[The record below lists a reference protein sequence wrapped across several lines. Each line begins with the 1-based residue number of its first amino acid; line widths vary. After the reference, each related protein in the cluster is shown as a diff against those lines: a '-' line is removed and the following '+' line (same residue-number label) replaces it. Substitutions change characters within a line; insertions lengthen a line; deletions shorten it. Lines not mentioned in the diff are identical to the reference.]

1 MLSGSISNNKLSNSS
16 LTVTAGDGLSGGG
29 GVNLGSSTTISV
41 DVDDNSIEINENSL
55 RVKQSGIT
63 NDMLNGSISNNKL
76 SHNSITIG
84 STNVSLGSTITSLPG
99 LNGVTIDGSSGLK
112 VKNGN
117 SGSGLIEIY
126 ENSDNGINKIK
137 IIGQNT
143 LDSDKTLTLPGNTGA
158 LISTGDSETITG
170 SMLENTSVTSGS
182 YGSTTEI
189 PNFTVDSKKAV

>member
-1 MLSGSISNNKLSNSS
+1 
-16 LTVTAGDGLSGGG
+16 
-29 GVNLGSSTTISV
+29 
-41 DVDDNSIEINENSL
+41 
-55 RVKQSGIT
+55 
-63 NDMLNGSISNNKL
+63 MLNGSISNNKL

-99 LNGVTIDGSSGLK
+99 LNGVTIDGTSGLK
-112 VKNGN
+112 VKNSN
-117 SGSGLIEIY
+117 SGPGLIEIY

-143 LDSDKTLTLPGNTGA
+143 LESDKTLTLPGNTGT

-189 PNFTVDSKKAV
+189 PNFTVDSKGRITSAGDANTISTTLGISSDSGTESISLGMKH